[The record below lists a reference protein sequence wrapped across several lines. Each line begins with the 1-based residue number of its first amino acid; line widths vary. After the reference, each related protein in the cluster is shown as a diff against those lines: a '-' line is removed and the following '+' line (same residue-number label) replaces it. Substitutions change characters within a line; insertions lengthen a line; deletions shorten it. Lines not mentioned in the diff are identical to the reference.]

1 MWELQPK
8 TLYTFLSATEK
19 TIKDKPAAVQAF
31 VTANIEATR
40 IMYTDK
46 AKIMPILVKH
56 TGYPEKI
63 LSETFDF
70 LVKNCIWDAN
80 SGLGPERF
88 NFTAN
93 LMAKVG
99 NIKEGKTPKYEDI
112 VDTTFAKE
120 GDRAARRMERP
131 GLPDGGLLGRLQSRT
146 GAALR
151 WRRRALKSRQRREG
165 KTTMSVAHQVHT
177 GALADGATGGA
188 AAAEEDA
195 VVGPAGAVSLR
206 LRRADPDRLANRRA
220 LHQSDLLH
228 LSDRRSRSPS
238 TTLTVSGELPYFLG
252 QSLEVMVYGLSIAI
266 LVGIPLA
273 MAMARIRWLDWALDL
288 PINALYA
295 TPWSRV
301 VPLLVLWFGI
311 YLKAKIIVV
320 FLFAVFPV
328 LINTYQGVRECDKN
342 MLEVARSFR
351 SNEWRVWQDVL
362 LPFAVPYIIAGI
374 RLAIG
379 RGLIGM
385 IIAEF
390 YTTISGLGF
399 MITRYA
405 NMFEMDKT
413 FVPVIVLMVLG
424 VSLTTVLKWVGRRIA
439 PWSHANR

>member
-1 MWELQPK
+1 
-8 TLYTFLSATEK
+8 
-19 TIKDKPAAVQAF
+19 
-31 VTANIEATR
+31 
-40 IMYTDK
+40 
-46 AKIMPILVKH
+46 
-56 TGYPEKI
+56 
-63 LSETFDF
+63 
-70 LVKNCIWDAN
+70 
-80 SGLGPERF
+80 
-88 NFTAN
+88 
-93 LMAKVG
+93 
-99 NIKEGKTPKYEDI
+99 
-112 VDTTFAKE
+112 
-120 GDRAARRMERP
+120 
-131 GLPDGGLLGRLQSRT
+131 
-146 GAALR
+146 
-151 WRRRALKSRQRREG
+151 
-165 KTTMSVAHQVHT
+165 MSVANEVHT
-177 GALADGATGGA
+177 GALAPGAQSTMA
-188 AAAEEDA
+188 APKKIPWWDNKNVFRYGFVAL
-195 VVGPAGAVSLR
+195 VLIVWQLVGPSISPIFFTYPTKIAV
-206 LRRADPDRLANRRA
+206 AFY
-220 LHQSDLLH
+220 
-228 LSDRRSRSPS
+228 
-238 TTLTVSGELPYFLG
+238 TLTVNGDLPYYLA

-273 MAMARIRWLDWALDL
+273 VLMARIRWLDWALDL

-295 TPWSRV
+295 TPLVAV

-405 NMFEMDKT
+405 NNFEMDKT

-424 VSLTTVLKWVGRRIA
+424 VSLTTLLKWVGRRIA